1 MSSFSYS
8 IEQLA
13 KFCSAQFKGANAK
26 AHISQ
31 LIIDSRKAKD
41 FSTHLFIAIKGSR
54 HDGHNFI
61 KDLYKR
67 GCRNFLISQPNFN
80 TSDYP
85 EGNFLITS
93 NSLYAFQDLAR
104 NHRLQFNIPIIGIT
118 GSNGKTIVKEWLNT
132 CLKKAYNTCKSPK
145 SYNSQVGVGLS
156 VIGLKQDHEI
166 GIFEAG
172 ISEKGE
178 MMRLK
183 NIIQPSIGI
192 FTNIGQAHSE
202 NFESLKEKTREK
214 ASLFTEVEK
223 LVYCKDHKEIHD
235 AAIGIHNAQLYAWSS
250 KTIVPFCM

>member
-13 KFCSAQFKGANAK
+13 NFCSAEFEGVNAK
-26 AHISQ
+26 TQISH

-41 FSTHLFIAIKGSR
+41 FSKHLFIAIKGSR

-61 KDLYKR
+61 KDLYRR

-80 TSDYP
+80 TYDYP

-93 NSLYAFQDLAR
+93 NSLYSFQDLAR

-132 CLKKAYNTCKSPK
+132 CLKKVYNTCKSPK
-145 SYNSQVGVGLS
+145 SYNSQVGVSLS
-156 VIGLKQDHEI
+156 VIGLKQEDEI

-172 ISEKGE
+172 ISDKGE
-178 MMRLK
+178 MLRLK
-183 NIIQPSIGI
+183 NIIQPSVGI
-192 FTNIGQAHSE
+192 FTNIGQAHSS
-202 NFESLKEKTREK
+202 NC
-214 ASLFTEVEK
+214 
-223 LVYCKDHKEIHD
+223 Y
-235 AAIGIHNAQLYAWSS
+235 N
-250 KTIVPFCM
+250 